1 MDISLIYVLL
11 LINSELC
18 RFGTLLTQVT
28 LMRMQEMWKFLLMS
42 SVDGIL
48 TFEVFWKIGNNLF
61 VKRGE
66 KHNIIKQNVGY
77 KET

>member
-1 MDISLIYVLL
+1 
-11 LINSELC
+11 
-18 RFGTLLTQVT
+18 
-28 LMRMQEMWKFLLMS
+28 MQEMWKFLLMS